1 MAHDVF
7 ISYSHK
13 DKPTAD
19 GTCAT
24 LEARG
29 IRCWIAPRDVR
40 PGGDWSESIVTA
52 INGARMMVL
61 VFSAHANESVQIKRE
76 VERAVAK
83 GIPIIPLRIED
94 VLPTK
99 SLEYFLSTPHWL
111 DAFPPPLERHL
122 LYLADVV
129 RQILDGKPA
138 ADLRPPAPPP
148 LPLYRR
154 REIMA
159 AGGAAAAALAG
170 LGAWAVLRPGMPPSF
185 VGKWQSKKAQLDL
198 GPVNAGTRLLPLGE
212 LIHEAFRGPDVTASL
227 EVTDAGQYTY
237 AAAVEDHGTISL
249 GANGNVTFTSAI
261 SKISD
266 TSHASL
272 YPPNKVVTDPTY
284 LGGKPGDSELT
295 LETPDR
301 LGSSFVGKPT
311 KGIVGQWHTPQIQL
325 AYRMWDPELTIAAE
339 GTYRYRLSRVET
351 GILDAANGKWT
362 ATFGTGPPDIA
373 NYRFDGRDAV
383 TVSWPIGS
391 ITFQRA
397 N

>member
-13 DKPTAD
+13 DKPAAD
-19 GTCAT
+19 GACAT

-40 PGGDWSESIVTA
+40 PGGDWSESIIEA
-52 INGARMMVL
+52 INGARVMVL
-61 VFSAHANESVQIKRE
+61 VFSAHANGSAQIKRE

-83 GIPIIPLRIED
+83 GIPVIPLRIED

-129 RQILDGKPA
+129 RQILDGKPGA
-138 ADLRPPAPPP
+138 NLRPPAPPP
-148 LPLYRR
+148 LPIYRR
-154 REIMA
+154 REVMA
-159 AGGAAAAALAG
+159 AGAAATAALAG
-170 LGAWAVLRPGMPPSF
+170 LGAWAVLRPETPPSF
-185 VGKWQSKKAQLDL
+185 VGKWQSKKTQLDL
-198 GPVNAGTRLLPLGE
+198 GPVNAGTSLLPLGQ
-212 LIHEAFRGPDVTASL
+212 LIHAAFHGPDVTASL
-227 EVTDAGQYTY
+227 EVTDAAQYRY
-237 AAAVEDHGTISL
+237 AAAVEDHGTVSL

-261 SKISD
+261 SKVSE
-266 TSHASL
+266 TYHVTL
-272 YPPNKVVTDPTY
+272 YTPDKVLTDPTN
-284 LGGKPGDSELT
+284 LGGQPGDSELI
-295 LETPDR
+295 LEAPGG
-301 LGSSFVGKPT
+301 LGSFFVGKPA
-311 KGIVGQWHTPQIQL
+311 KGIVGQWHTTQIQL
-325 AYRMWDPELTIAAE
+325 AYRMWNTELTIAAD
-339 GTYRYRLSRVET
+339 GTYRYRLSRIET
-351 GILDAANGKWT
+351 GILDVANGKWT
-362 ATFGTGPPDIA
+362 ATFGSGPPDIA

-383 TVSWPIGS
+383 TVSWPTGS

>member
-61 VFSAHANESVQIKRE
+61 VFSAHANESAQIKRE

-159 AGGAAAAALAG
+159 GGGAAAAALAG
-170 LGAWAVLRPGMPPSF
+170 LGAWGVLRPGTPPSF
-185 VGKWQSKKAQLDL
+185 VGKWQSTKTKLDL
-198 GPVNAGTRLLPLGE
+198 GPANGGTRPLGE
-212 LIHEAFRGPDVTASL
+212 LIHAAFRGPDVTASL
-227 EVTDAGQYTY
+227 EVTDAGQYSY

-266 TSHASL
+266 TSHATL
-272 YPPNKVVTDPTY
+272 YPPDKVVTDP
-284 LGGKPGDSELT
+284 
-295 LETPDR
+295 
-301 LGSSFVGKPT
+301 KPT
-311 KGIVGQWHTPQIQL
+311 KGIVGQWHSPQIQL

-339 GTYRYRLSRVET
+339 GTYRYRLSHIET
-351 GILDAANGKWT
+351 GILDVANGKWT
-362 ATFGTGPPDIA
+362 ATFGSGPPDIA
-373 NYRFDGRDAV
+373 NYRFDGRDVV

-391 ITFQRA
+391 ITFQRT

>member
-1 MAHDVF
+1 
-7 ISYSHK
+7 
-13 DKPTAD
+13 
-19 GTCAT
+19 
-24 LEARG
+24 
-29 IRCWIAPRDVR
+29 
-40 PGGDWSESIVTA
+40 
-52 INGARMMVL
+52 
-61 VFSAHANESVQIKRE
+61 
-76 VERAVAK
+76 
-83 GIPIIPLRIED
+83 
-94 VLPTK
+94 
-99 SLEYFLSTPHWL
+99 
-111 DAFPPPLERHL
+111 
-122 LYLADVV
+122 
-129 RQILDGKPA
+129 
-138 ADLRPPAPPP
+138 
-148 LPLYRR
+148 
-154 REIMA
+154 MA